1 MNEKNSL
8 KKSSCLELF
17 GWSAVAALFI
27 SIIVLSL
34 VPPISR
40 DALVHHLAVP
50 KLYLQHG
57 GIYEIPSMEF
67 SYYPMN
73 LDLLYVIPLYFGV
86 DIAAK
91 FIHFSFGLLTA
102 IIIYLYLKN
111 RINKSYALLG
121 VFFFLST
128 PIIIKL
134 STSVYVDL
142 GLVFFTTLS
151 LLAIL
156 EWQGNQFKPK
166 YLVISAISCGLALG
180 TKYNGLII
188 FFILTC
194 FVPFIFS
201 IKNRGKIVKLID
213 IIKPCFAFF
222 SIAILVF
229 SPWMIRN
236 YCWTKNPIYPLYN
249 NIFQDNS
256 KCSTQVQSQTKEKG
270 KGSGIFTSR
279 SKYYNES
286 GWEMVLLPIRI
297 FFQGEDRNM
306 RLFDGKLNPLLLLF
320 PVFAF
325 FPIKRQN
332 RTVLTEKKILLW
344 FSVLFFFFAFFSTV
358 LRIRYIVPIVPLL
371 VLLSIYG
378 IKNLMDSIGRVSIT
392 KYKNFLIAVLAIVVV
407 SFLSLNIF
415 YVKDLFAYIKPFDYI
430 SGNVS
435 RDDYIARFR
444 FEHPVTLYINKN
456 LSDDSLSWLIYLGK
470 RGYYLN
476 KPYAPDRANSF
487 INIVKNSNNSDEI
500 TAKLIQNG
508 VTHLVIQTG
517 FLNKWQN
524 EIFSAQKQA
533 LFRNFF
539 KKNTVLLYHKNDVGV
554 FELLR

>member
-1 MNEKNSL
+1 MAEKS
-8 KKSSCLELF
+8 F
-17 GWSAVAALFI
+17 
-27 SIIVLSL
+27 
-34 VPPISR
+34 
-40 DALVHHLAVP
+40 
-50 KLYLQHG
+50 KL
-57 GIYEIPSMEF
+57 
-67 SYYPMN
+67 
-73 LDLLYVIPLYFGV
+73 
-86 DIAAK
+86 
-91 FIHFSFGLLTA
+91 
-102 IIIYLYLKN
+102 
-111 RINKSYALLG
+111 
-121 VFFFLST
+121 
-128 PIIIKL
+128 
-134 STSVYVDL
+134 
-142 GLVFFTTLS
+142 
-151 LLAIL
+151 
-156 EWQGNQFKPK
+156 K
-166 YLVISAISCGLALG
+166 YLVISAISCGLAMG

-188 FFILTC
+188 FFIITC
-194 FVPFIFS
+194 FIPLIFS
-201 IKNRGKIVKLID
+201 IKNKSNSVKIIE
-213 IIKPCFAFF
+213 IIKPCIVFCII
-222 SIAILVF
+222 SVSVF
-229 SPWMIRN
+229 SPWMIKN
-236 YCWTKNPIYPLYN
+236 YYWTKNPIYPLYN
-249 NIFQDNS
+249 SVFQENIAEPAQIH
-256 KCSTQVQSQTKEKG
+256 SQADDKR
-270 KGSGIFTSR
+270 KGSGVFSYR
-279 SKYYNES
+279 SKYYNED
-286 GWEMVLLPIRI
+286 WWQMALLPIRI

-306 RLFDGKLNPLLLLF
+306 RLFDGKLNPLLLVF
-320 PVFAF
+320 PIFAF
-325 FPIKRQN
+325 FPKKRN
-332 RTVLTEKKILLW
+332 SKKLLTEKKILLW
-344 FSVLFFFFAFFSTV
+344 FSILFFFFAFFSTV
-358 LRIRYIVPIVPLL
+358 LRIRYIVPIVPPL

>member
-1 MNEKNSL
+1 MNEKTSL
-8 KKSSCLELF
+8 KKSSCLEII
-17 GWSAVAALFI
+17 GWSVLAVLFI

-73 LDLLYVIPLYFGV
+73 LDLLYLIPLYFGV

-121 VFFFLST
+121 MLFFLST

-156 EWQGNQFKPK
+156 EWQKKQFKPK
-166 YLVISAISCGLALG
+166 YLIISAVSCGLALG

-194 FVPFIFS
+194 VVPFIFS
-201 IKNRGKIVKLID
+201 IKNRGKIVRLID
-213 IIKPCFAFF
+213 IIKPCFTFF

-249 NIFQDNS
+249 NVFQKNS
-256 KCSTQVQSQTKEKG
+256 TEPAQIQNQSDDKS
-270 KGSGIFTSR
+270 KGSGIFTNR

-286 GWEMVLLPIRI
+286 GWEMALLPIRI

-306 RLFDGKLNPLLLLF
+306 RLFDGKLNPLLLVF
-320 PVFAF
+320 PIFAF
-325 FPIKRQN
+325 IPLRKKDKK
-332 RTVLTEKKILLW
+332 LLAEKKILLW
-344 FSVLFFFFAFFSTV
+344 FSILFFLFAFFSTV
-358 LRIRYIVPIVPLL
+358 LRIRYIVPIVPPL

-378 IKNLMDSIGRVSIT
+378 IKNLMDSIGRVSIA
-392 KYKNFLIAVLAIVVV
+392 KYKIFFIAVLAIVVV

-430 SGNVS
+430 TGKVS
-435 RDDYIARFR
+435 RNEYIGRFR
-444 FEHPVTLYINKN
+444 FEHPATLYINKN
-456 LSDDSLSWLIYLGK
+456 LPDDSLSWLIYLGK

-476 KPYAPDRANSF
+476 KPYVPDKANTF
-487 INIVKNSNNSDEI
+487 INIVKNSNNCDEI
-500 TAKLIQNG
+500 TAKFIQNG
-508 VTHLVIQTG
+508 VTHFVIQTG

-524 EIFSAQKQA
+524 EIFSLQKQK
-533 LFRNFF
+533 LLRKFF
-539 KKNTVLLYHKNDVGV
+539 KKNTALLYYKNDVGV
-554 FELLR
+554 FKLLR